1 MAHRQ
6 TTDASG
12 AINYAPGVSSL
23 MNVKGVYYSQSVS
36 SKIVAF
42 NGHPVEVYADNAVW
56 DTVLNRYLL
65 PGTEF
70 NVVP

>member
-1 MAHRQ
+1 MGHRQ
-6 TTDASG
+6 SSDASG
-12 AINYAPGVSSL
+12 AVQYAPGVSTL
-23 MNVKGVYYSQSVS
+23 PNVKDVYYSQSS

-42 NGHPVEVYADNAVW
+42 NGHPVEVFADNAVW
-56 DTVLNRYLL
+56 DTVLNRYLF